1 MQEEEKMLRMRSID
15 KAKLLSSKPIIT
27 PTESVKIVPAIV
39 TVLSSKPIVSS
50 IPETIDLVRH
60 VVHSIQ
66 DATVDTVVSQVT
78 GLCERLSTLQ
88 ARLSRKKNLDTSKL
102 SLSDRVILEDAITRN
117 QMHIDEVQSKIATT
131 FESIRLC
138 IAQKKNLLDVLKED
152 EDVNVNIDTI
162 TKDISRMEHC
172 IQ

>member
-1 MQEEEKMLRMRSID
+1 MQEDEKMLRMRSID

-27 PTESVKIVPAIV
+27 TESVKIVPTLAP
-39 TVLSSKPIVSS
+39 VLSTKPIVSS
-50 IPETIDLVRH
+50 IPEIIDLVRP
-60 VVHSIQ
+60 VVHSTQ
-66 DATVDTVVSQVT
+66 DATVDTIVSQVAV
-78 GLCERLSTLQ
+78 LCDRLSTLH
-88 ARLSRKKNLDTSKL
+88 ARISRKKNLDTSKL

-131 FESIRLC
+131 YESIRLC
-138 IAQKKNLLDVLKED
+138 VAQKKNLLDVLKED